1 MADPKEIPQLVTEL
15 MDMSKEYLRQETIE
29 PARRLGRFAGLGL
42 GAGIIFGFAAL
53 FFGLG
58 VYALFRVVLP
68 DGDWWL
74 VAARGFTLLVL
85 LMAAGLIG
93 WRMSKA

>member
-42 GAGIIFGFAAL
+42 GAGFIFGFAAL

-85 LMAAGLIG
+85 LMAAGMIG